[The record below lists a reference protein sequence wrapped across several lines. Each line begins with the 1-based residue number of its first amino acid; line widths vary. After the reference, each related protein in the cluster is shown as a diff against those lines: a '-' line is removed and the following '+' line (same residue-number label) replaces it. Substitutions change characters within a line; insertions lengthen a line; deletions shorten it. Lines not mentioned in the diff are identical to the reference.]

1 MNIVLYQPE
10 IPQNTGNIARTAA
23 VSASTLHLIK
33 PMGFS
38 LSEKALRR
46 AGLDYW
52 NLLDVHV
59 YENFEDFKKTYPNQQ
74 LYLLTTHAQ
83 KSYAD
88 YHYRPDDFFMFGKET
103 AGVPEYIH
111 KDPLVTSIRIPM
123 LDLEQARSLNLSNA
137 VSIILYEALKQNSFP
152 NLR

>member
-23 VSASTLHLIK
+23 VTATTLHLIK

-38 LSEKALRR
+38 LSDKALRR

-59 YENFEDFKKTYPNQQ
+59 YDSFEDFKKTYPNQR

-83 KSYAD
+83 QCYSD
-88 YHYRPDDFFMFGKET
+88 FHYTPEEFFLFGKET
-103 AGVPEYIH
+103 AGVPDNIH
-111 KDPLVTSIRIPM
+111 HDPLVTSIRIPM
-123 LDLEQARSLNLSNA
+123 LDLEQARSLNLANA
-137 VSIILYEALKQNSFP
+137 VNIILYEALKQNGFP